1 MLLTL
6 DENDLSTYER
16 EMIYTSDLALEE
28 GSELP
33 NGEHNKAYYWFAGVL
48 RDLMNFIVK
57 AMKVV
62 LFPFF
67 FWAA

>member
-1 MLLTL
+1 
-6 DENDLSTYER
+6 
-16 EMIYTSDLALEE
+16 MIYTSDLALEE

-33 NGEHNKAYYWFAGVL
+33 NGNHGKAYYQLANIL
-48 RDLMNFIVK
+48 RPLMNFVVK